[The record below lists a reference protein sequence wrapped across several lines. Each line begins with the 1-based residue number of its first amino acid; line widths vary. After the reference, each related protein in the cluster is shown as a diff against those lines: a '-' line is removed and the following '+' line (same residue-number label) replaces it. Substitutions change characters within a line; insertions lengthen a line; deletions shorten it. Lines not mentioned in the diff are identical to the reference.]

1 VPFRSVQQTGPWLD
15 SKLKALSEGPGDEVT
30 QLKKKVED
38 LEAAVRKLEDK
49 QREQEEDNKAAAAA
63 AAAAASSSTNT
74 SA

>member
-1 VPFRSVQQTGPWLD
+1 LPCCSVRQQTGPWLD
-15 SKLKALSEGPGDEVT
+15 SKLKALGEGPGDEVT

-49 QREQEEDNKAAAAA
+49 QREQEEDNKAAANTS
-63 AAAAASSSTNT
+63 ASSSTTNT